1 MLRWPRWA
9 CTCELA
15 GGRTGYL
22 PAAWNVLWS
31 LSVEEAFY
39 LAFPLLCMLALATEN
54 GC

>member
-1 MLRWPRWA
+1 MHLNWLEA
-9 CTCELA
+9 
-15 GGRTGYL
+15 RTGYL